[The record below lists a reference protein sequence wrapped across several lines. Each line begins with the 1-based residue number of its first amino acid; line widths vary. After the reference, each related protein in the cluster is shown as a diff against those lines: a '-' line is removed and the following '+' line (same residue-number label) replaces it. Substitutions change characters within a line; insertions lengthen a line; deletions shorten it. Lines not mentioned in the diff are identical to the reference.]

1 MWSKRRKS
9 HVSEAKPS
17 ITKRILEILD
27 SLGWLKRKIERRF
40 SRRDLYMSQMMDLST
55 VAATSIDNRH
65 YSLLSNNSLASTLA
79 SATQENQHRVC
90 IYLLA
95 ICYPLSFLLR
105 VAILCGYII
114 IYCR

>member
-1 MWSKRRKS
+1 M
-9 HVSEAKPS
+9 SEAKPS

-79 SATQENQHRVC
+79 SAYSRKSTSGMYIFVS
-90 IYLLA
+90 YM
-95 ICYPLSFLLR
+95 LSFEFS
-105 VAILCGYII
+105 A
-114 IYCR
+114 